1 MRRFGTVFLVLFLGV
16 ALAGCAATKK
26 KGGGVEVEDATISDT
41 TDAAST
47 DAASSGIGS
56 EDATAGEIITISE
69 DSTDLD
75 DPLGQRVIYFDFDSS
90 NLTPEAQRVVEAH
103 AQYLAGNPGMAVVL
117 EGHAD
122 ERGTREY
129 NLALGARRANA
140 ARDFL
145 VAQGVD
151 PSRIETVSYGKERP
165 TCRQS
170 TEECWA
176 INRNATTVIQS
187 GSMS

>member
-1 MRRFGTVFLVLFLGV
+1 MMRRFGTVFLVLFLGV

-41 TDAAST
+41 TST
-47 DAASSGIGS
+47 DAASSGISS
-56 EDATAGEIITISE
+56 EDATAGQIITISE

-129 NLALGARRANA
+129 NLALGEHRANTVNEI
-140 ARDFL
+140 L
-145 VAQGVD
+145 QGLGVAPD
-151 PSRIETVSYGKERP
+151 AIRTISYGEERP
-165 TCRQS
+165 VSMGQDES
-170 TEECWA
+170 AWSL
-176 INRNATTVIQS
+176 NRRVEILY
-187 GSMS
+187 

>member
-1 MRRFGTVFLVLFLGV
+1 MMRRFGTVFLVLFLGV
-16 ALAGCAATKK
+16 VLAGCAATKK
-26 KGGGVEVEDATISDT
+26 KGGEVEVEDATISDT

-47 DAASSGIGS
+47 DAASSGISS
-56 EDATAGEIITISE
+56 EDTTAGEIITISE

-129 NLALGARRANA
+129 NLALG
-140 ARDFL
+140 
-145 VAQGVD
+145 
-151 PSRIETVSYGKERP
+151 E
-165 TCRQS
+165 
-170 TEECWA
+170 
-176 INRNATTVIQS
+176 
-187 GSMS
+187 

>member
-1 MRRFGTVFLVLFLGV
+1 MMRRFGTVFLVLFLGV

-56 EDATAGEIITISE
+56 EDSTAGEIITISE

-129 NLALGARRANA
+129 NLALGEHRANTVNEI
-140 ARDFL
+140 L
-145 VAQGVD
+145 QGLGVAPD
-151 PSRIETVSYGKERP
+151 AIRTISYGEERP
-165 TCRQS
+165 VSMGQDES
-170 TEECWA
+170 AWSL
-176 INRNATTVIQS
+176 NRRVEILY
-187 GSMS
+187 